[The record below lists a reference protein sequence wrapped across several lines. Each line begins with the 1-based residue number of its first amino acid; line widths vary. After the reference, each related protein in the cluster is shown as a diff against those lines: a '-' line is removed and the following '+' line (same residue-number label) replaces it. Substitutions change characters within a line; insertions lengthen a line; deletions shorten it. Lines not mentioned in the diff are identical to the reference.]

1 MNKKLKQKKTN
12 DLFNHNKLLQDTSL
26 NINTKTQSKNKMP
39 HKTHTTLSYNHDVRH
54 DKGYKSEKASRDARK
69 IKKNGKG
76 GKINIDGSHHKK
88 GGKLLEYL

>member
-1 MNKKLKQKKTN
+1 MNKKLKQKKQINSTN
-12 DLFNHNKLLQDTSL
+12 HTTASL
-26 NINTKTQSKNKMP
+26 KTKTNIQRNIQQKMP
-39 HKTHTTLSYNHDVRH
+39 RTSNSYNHDVRH

-88 GGKLLEYL
+88 GGYLLEIV